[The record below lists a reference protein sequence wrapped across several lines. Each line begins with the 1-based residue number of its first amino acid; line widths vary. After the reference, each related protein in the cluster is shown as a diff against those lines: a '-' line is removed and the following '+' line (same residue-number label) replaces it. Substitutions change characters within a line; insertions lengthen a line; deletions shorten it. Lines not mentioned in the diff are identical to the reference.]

1 MLGVADG
8 LVPTWGGRLLRGQ
21 GCVGSRRAQGGGGG
35 AVEGNPPEHLQHE
48 FPPKRPELEA
58 SGSLSRGRR
67 GSAPAVGRRL

>member
-1 MLGVADG
+1 M
-8 LVPTWGGRLLRGQ
+8 
-21 GCVGSRRAQGGGGG
+21 GSRRAQGGGGG